1 MAAVSKRAASRNRF
15 DERRGKA
22 DLDSERGKVDDVEE
36 ETGMCTPR
44 NRRDKG
50 PGTQGRIHRDN
61 VGKVPPAAGAGS
73 NLQRL
78 LERGLGRR
86 RGEPEGIDE

>member
-1 MAAVSKRAASRNRF
+1 MKSF
-15 DERRGKA
+15 DGEMREA
-22 DLDSERGKVDDVEE
+22 DLDSVRGKAVEVEE
-36 ETGMCTPR
+36 ETGRCTPR
-44 NRRDKG
+44 DRRDRG

-61 VGKVPPAAGAGS
+61 IGKVPPAAGAGR

-86 RGEPEGIDE
+86 RGERVGSTHESVRAKTGE